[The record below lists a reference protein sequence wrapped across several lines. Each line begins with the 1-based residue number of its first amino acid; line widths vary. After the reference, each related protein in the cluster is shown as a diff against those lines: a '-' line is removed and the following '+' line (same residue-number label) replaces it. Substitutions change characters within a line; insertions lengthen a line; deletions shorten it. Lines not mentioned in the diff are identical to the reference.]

1 MNHERK
7 EQRAVALTYHRSVP
21 APFVA
26 AKGRGRV
33 AQHLKRLADQYD
45 IPVVEDGLLADS
57 MYVLDVGE
65 SIPEELYH
73 VVAELFA
80 FVYRVTDKRNSE

>member
-1 MNHERK
+1 MDHEQK
-7 EQRAVALTYHRSVP
+7 EHRAVALTYRRNVP

-33 AQHLKRLADQYD
+33 AQHLERLARRYE
-45 IPVVEDGLLADS
+45 IPIVEDGPLANS
-57 MYVLDVGE
+57 LYVLDVGE

>member
-1 MNHERK
+1 
-7 EQRAVALTYHRSVP
+7 
-21 APFVA
+21 
-26 AKGRGRV
+26 
-33 AQHLKRLADQYD
+33 
-45 IPVVEDGLLADS
+45 VEDGLLADS
-57 MYVLDVGE
+57 LYVLDVGE